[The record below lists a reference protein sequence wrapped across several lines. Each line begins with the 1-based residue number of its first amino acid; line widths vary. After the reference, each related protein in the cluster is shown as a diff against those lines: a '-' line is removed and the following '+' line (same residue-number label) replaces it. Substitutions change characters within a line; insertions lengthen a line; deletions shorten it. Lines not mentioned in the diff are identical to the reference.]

1 MIFELTKVEKNGTII
16 TKLKGGG
23 FAMARDV
30 FKYVGLALVAV
41 GIVVVM
47 KSLFSS
53 DTEWKETETKAST
66 KKAYNVTVSLIDK
79 DTNAYISDSKLV
91 VKNSK
96 GNVVDEWTTS
106 DGVHLISNLSNGTYT
121 LNQETTSSKYFLNT
135 DTITFK
141 IEGKDQKVS
150 MYNIA
155 LTEEQIKNGV
165 NNNPN
170 ISSNETAVEN
180 TSSFGSL
187 MPYFIATICI
197 LLGGCFLYK
206 TCREN

>member
-1 MIFELTKVEKNGTII
+1 
-16 TKLKGGG
+16 
-23 FAMARDV
+23 MARDV

-141 IEGKDQKVS
+141 IAGKDQKVS